1 MDAYCFVLIL
11 RANVKFSVLLT
22 DGLLE
27 QKCTIKSN
35 LRGNK
40 TFTKES
46 KQKVKITQMVK
57 EVL

>member
-40 TFTKES
+40 HS
-46 KQKVKITQMVK
+46 QRKVNRK
-57 EVL
+57 